1 MFCMIGNILYII
13 FASILLLLPVLV
25 FFNINCLALPNIL
38 LTHTIS
44 GSSRPLT
51 EKCKNTDIFDIA
63 KNIFIF
69 KRKYLKSTGLERFC
83 IHFLQ
88 RNGKGMKN
96 SYVRFDKFYIFLQ
109 PLIKSILKSN

>member
-1 MFCMIGNILYII
+1 MIGNILYII

-51 EKCKNTDIFDIA
+51 EKCKNTDIFDIT
-63 KNIFIF
+63 KDILRFFIF
-69 KRKYLKSTGLERFC
+69 EKQVNFKRNIIINFNNL
-83 IHFLQ
+83 
-88 RNGKGMKN
+88 
-96 SYVRFDKFYIFLQ
+96 IFL
-109 PLIKSILKSN
+109 